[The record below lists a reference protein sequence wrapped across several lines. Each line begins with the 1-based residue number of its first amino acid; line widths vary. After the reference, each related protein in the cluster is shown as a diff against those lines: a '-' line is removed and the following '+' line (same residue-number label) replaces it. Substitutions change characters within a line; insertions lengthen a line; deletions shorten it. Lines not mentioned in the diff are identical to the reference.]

1 MDRRRKINSIKVLAS
16 AVLLISVFV
25 CFCACTETDETKETR
40 SVNPDRTHRTDLW
53 HRPGNTTETSDH
65 TAVVTPVETETE
77 TTVTTEPTVPD
88 IDSIKELYVYSVWY
102 DAVIDNPADY
112 ESIDS
117 DDAFALKGVFYFSS
131 PLSIDLDAKLYKD
144 GKVLLK
150 RKLKLRENVTAE
162 ADFSAGLE
170 GFGKFDSGEYYI
182 ELIYN
187 GQVVGTTPNMRVR

>member
-1 MDRRRKINSIKVLAS
+1 MDRRRKTDSIKILVS
-16 AVLLISVFV
+16 AVLLISVFIG
-25 CFCACTETDETKETR
+25 FCACTDTDGTMDTGSTK
-40 SVNPDRTHRTDLW
+40 PDKTHRTDLW
-53 HRPGNTTETSDH
+53 HRPGDTTETSDNLV
-65 TAVVTPVETETE
+65 TVTPSETETE
-77 TTVTTEPTVPD
+77 TTGTTEPTVPD
-88 IDSIKELYVYSVWY
+88 IDSLKELYVYSVWY
-102 DAVIDNPADY
+102 DAILDNPADY

-131 PLSIDLDAKLYKD
+131 PLSIDLEAKLYKD

-170 GFGKFDSGEYYI
+170 GLGKFDSGEYYI
-182 ELIYN
+182 ELIYD